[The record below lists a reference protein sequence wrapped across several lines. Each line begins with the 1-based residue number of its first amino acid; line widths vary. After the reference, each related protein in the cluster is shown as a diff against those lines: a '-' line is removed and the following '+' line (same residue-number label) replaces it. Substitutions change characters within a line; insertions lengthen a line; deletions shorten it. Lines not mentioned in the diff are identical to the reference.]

1 MIFVGALSSNIF
13 YTKVKPEQLS
23 YDPYLSNN
31 GLRMSQADSTF
42 TYSQDTS
49 DSTLILTPYTM
60 IASSVSTLSLSIQ
73 QVSSLDSD
81 ISFNWGSISSLS
93 IYSNSIASILVDLSC
108 SISGASDISY
118 TLQSSNSQVVPS
130 WVTLNAINRLINVN
144 ATNITAGTTLQL
156 IISSTSSLSQSIW
169 NKAINIGIINCYVV
183 NWLKWSQDNA
193 NTWIEW
199 IRGYN
204 LNQSSVS
211 NSWLIVSNTS
221 SNANEK

>member
-108 SISGASDISY
+108 SISGASDIKAKYKLKPELDFFKLKSELWKLMKDFPICSIRY
-118 TLQSSNSQVVPS
+118 HSTTWNDTLEILIRYKERYN
-130 WVTLNAINRLINVN
+130 LINMYLSLHMMKWKIKMFMN
-144 ATNITAGTTLQL
+144 LYFYLRFSNFKMMTWKFLNIIAHIFQIYL
-156 IISSTSSLSQSIW
+156 ILTYL
-169 NKAINIGIINCYVV
+169 
-183 NWLKWSQDNA
+183 
-193 NTWIEW
+193 TP
-199 IRGYN
+199 
-204 LNQSSVS
+204 
-211 NSWLIVSNTS
+211 
-221 SNANEK
+221 